1 MILSKTSPNQ
11 FSPVRVIYLLGTTAM
26 LLMIVNVF
34 MSARVAQDGLA
45 VADLIKTEAKLK
57 TEITLLEQELLNA
70 TSLQDLSVKAK
81 ELGYQEPTS
90 VITVTSNNR
99 IAQF

>member
-1 MILSKTSPNQ
+1 MISLQTSPKH
-11 FSPVRVIYLLGTTAM
+11 FSPIKVISLLGTTAVM
-26 LLMIVNVF
+26 LMIVNVF

-45 VADLIKTEAKLK
+45 LDELTKKETKLK
-57 TEITLLEQELLNA
+57 TEITLLEQELLTA
-70 TSLQDLSVKAK
+70 TSLQDLSVKAI
-81 ELGYQEPTS
+81 ELGYQEPST